1 MNRDV
6 HTSSRISISANE
18 RDDHIFLKRCLLDH
32 LERDPLHHT
41 GPFFDIVG
49 PKCLIQ
55 QRLRMVGLAR
65 LRMLKLHFE
74 QLLVDFAAEHFLE
87 VGEKQLLVLLFDKR
101 ERA

>member
-1 MNRDV
+1 
-6 HTSSRISISANE
+6 
-18 RDDHIFLKRCLLDH
+18 
-32 LERDPLHHT
+32 
-41 GPFFDIVG
+41 
-49 PKCLIQ
+49 
-55 QRLRMVGLAR
+55 MVGLAR